1 MTLTATPSALGRVAA
16 VCVTV
21 AAALATAGCGTSDR
35 TQPDKQ
41 VTDAICREFAF
52 QQKVLAAVTKNDV
65 GGAAEQQDVT
75 AYDHAIQEARRT
87 RDPALDPRVYRR
99 MLDAV
104 ATYAHAREMVARAVA
119 TGEYNR
125 PQLQLAVQQRDRA
138 AQQVVAE
145 CHTTTGDAAFGPPV
159 S

>member
-145 CHTTTGDAAFGPPV
+145 CHTTGDAAFGPPV